1 MNIEEYCYDKYIKS
15 GDIVYDIGAHVG
27 RTSVLFAQKGAKKIY
42 AFEPSVF
49 NIQELKNNT
58 LLYSNIEIF
67 NVALHELSE
76 DCVTRFRDCR
86 VDSETDREQPI
97 KYVVLKKFIEESN
110 LELPNFIKMDI
121 EGMESLVLKTFDF
134 LFTGCRPIVF
144 VEIHAAPE
152 NEPQNYIKNPHWK
165 YIDQG
170 GFDMNTLKSYDY
182 LCIRK
187 DLDLSENRDY
197 NPRIGAHEGAILLQK
212 EKL

>member
-165 YIDQG
+165 YIDQE
-170 GFDMNTLKSYDY
+170 GFDMNKLKSYDY

-197 NPRIGAHEGAILLQK
+197 NPRVGAHEGAILLPK